1 MIAKT
6 NDKLVSVVGFNLI
19 MIGISFNIM
28 TISRVVSTFW
38 SRLYLQFVIA
48 SRKDAPQ
55 LHNCKM
61 VSAIYIDFKECLA
74 ELCMIVLSLTDGS
87 TIHHSKMAVRC

>member
-55 LHNCKM
+55 RHNHKR
-61 VSAIYIDFKECLA
+61 VSAIYIYPGK
-74 ELCMIVLSLTDGS
+74 
-87 TIHHSKMAVRC
+87 